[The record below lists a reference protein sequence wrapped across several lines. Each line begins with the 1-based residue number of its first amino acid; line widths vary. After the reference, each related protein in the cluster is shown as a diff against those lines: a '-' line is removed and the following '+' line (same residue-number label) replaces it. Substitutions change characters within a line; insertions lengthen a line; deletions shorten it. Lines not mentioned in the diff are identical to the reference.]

1 MAETPEER
9 EAALA
14 EALAKARELL
24 QEVHHRTRNN
34 LQVIATLM
42 DIEAAGADPAALP
55 VLARLRR
62 RVGELGRLHE
72 NLYGGGAD
80 VELGGLLSQ
89 IYREVAGTADPGR
102 RATLPPDLPEA
113 VLPIGKALALGLLL
127 DELLERVFAV
137 ALAADPA
144 PGVSLHLD
152 AGPALAFA
160 GLRLA
165 LDPTSGAAP
174 GPALHPGLVDTPL
187 CQALLGQLGA
197 TLVAEA
203 GGLAVRVG

>member
-1 MAETPEER
+1 MVATPEER

-42 DIEAAGADPAALP
+42 DIEAAGADPAAQP

-72 NLYGGGAD
+72 NLYGGGAA

-89 IYREVAGTADPGR
+89 IYREVAATADPTGA
-102 RATLPPDLPEA
+102 ATRMPDLGEA

-127 DELLERVFAV
+127 DELLERAFAV
-137 ALAADPA
+137 ALMGQPPTGVALYLDGDADL
-144 PGVSLHLD
+144 G
-152 AGPALAFA
+152 FA
-160 GLRLA
+160 GLRLV
-165 LDPTSGAAP
+165 LDPVPGAAP
-174 GPALHPGLVDTPL
+174 GAMLEPSLADTAL
-187 CQALLGQLGA
+187 CQALLAQLGA
-197 TLVAEA
+197 RVVAEA
-203 GGLAVRVG
+203 GGLSVRV